1 MSNNANNSIKT
12 HTFPKRVISR
22 EKGLKRVITQKKVLY
37 NTNEGIRILFSKISF
52 NSQKAQLLI
61 YTNITLGQKRV
72 TVCMYPEHFHD
83 KYRGMTANYM

>member
-52 NSQKAQLLI
+52 NSQKAHLLI
-61 YTNITLGQKRV
+61 YTNITGGQKRV
-72 TVCMYPEHFHD
+72 TVCMYAEIF
-83 KYRGMTANYM
+83 